1 MSERKQVILFMTD
14 TTRKDM
20 LGCYGDSRMITP
32 NLDRL
37 AQEGIRYENAYSCQ
51 PVCGP
56 ARGAIFTGMFPHSN
70 GVSTNSMPLGE
81 GVKTIGQRL
90 TDQQIHCG
98 YIGKWHLDG
107 GDYFGYGKCPE
118 GWDQE
123 YWYDMR
129 CYLEELTDEERMKSR
144 KRATAFEPDMTEGF
158 TYAHRCCNRAIRFLE
173 QYSDQDFFLTV
184 SLDEPHGPSLCPP
197 PFNHMYDGFSFDD
210 NEGFH
215 DDLSD
220 KPLMQRLWAG
230 KDLKAS
236 SEELRKPT
244 EKLSMFLGCNSFADY
259 EIGRVLKVINEKM
272 PDALV
277 IYTSDHGAM
286 LGSHHLNQKN
296 AAIYREVANI
306 PLLIRGGEKGK
317 VVQYPAS
324 HIDLAP
330 TIMDY
335 FGKKLPKAFAGKS
348 MLPQIYDTTR
358 KINDVVFT
366 EFTRYEV
373 DHDGFG
379 GLQMMRAASTERYKL
394 ALHLMDTD
402 EFYDIQDD
410 PCEVR
415 NRIAD
420 EAYAQIRNDL
430 HDQILKEMDE
440 TRDMYRGYQWAVR
453 PWRSDY
459 QPTWANSGCTRQ
471 KEEEEIYEP
480 RQLDYDTGLP
490 IKEAVRKKQQY

>member
-158 TYAHRCCNRAIRFLE
+158 TYAQANHIESVKSLLDENTCAVFIEMIQGEGGVMPLEPHFVKELEKLCKKHDVLLMIDEVQTGMGRTGTLFCYE
-173 QYSDQDFFLTV
+173 QYGI
-184 SLDEPHGPSLCPP
+184 EPDVITS
-197 PFNHMYDGFSFDD
+197 S
-210 NEGFH
+210 
-215 DDLSD
+215 
-220 KPLMQRLWAG
+220 
-230 KDLKAS
+230 KA
-236 SEELRKPT
+236 
-244 EKLSMFLGCNSFADY
+244 LG
-259 EIGRVLKVINEKM
+259 G
-272 PDALV
+272 
-277 IYTSDHGAM
+277 
-286 LGSHHLNQKN
+286 
-296 AAIYREVANI
+296 
-306 PLLIRGGEKGK
+306 
-317 VVQYPAS
+317 
-324 HIDLAP
+324 
-330 TIMDY
+330 
-335 FGKKLPKAFAGKS
+335 
-348 MLPQIYDTTR
+348 
-358 KINDVVFT
+358 
-366 EFTRYEV
+366 
-373 DHDGFG
+373 
-379 GLQMMRAASTERYKL
+379 
-394 ALHLMDTD
+394 
-402 EFYDIQDD
+402 
-410 PCEVR
+410 
-415 NRIAD
+415 
-420 EAYAQIRNDL
+420 
-430 HDQILKEMDE
+430 
-440 TRDMYRGYQWAVR
+440 
-453 PWRSDY
+453 
-459 QPTWANSGCTRQ
+459 
-471 KEEEEIYEP
+471 
-480 RQLDYDTGLP
+480 GLP
-490 IKEAVRKKQQY
+490 IGACLCTERLGEVLNSGMHGSTFGGNPVACAGALSVLERVSDETFLQEVKAKGEYMQQKLSEMEGVAEVRGIGMMIGIVLEKGTAKDVAAACIKHGLLVLTAKTLVRLLPPLTITFEEIDKGLAILEKVIKQA

>member
-197 PFNHMYDGFSFDD
+197 PFNHMYD
-210 NEGFH
+210 
-215 DDLSD
+215 
-220 KPLMQRLWAG
+220 
-230 KDLKAS
+230 
-236 SEELRKPT
+236 
-244 EKLSMFLGCNSFADY
+244 
-259 EIGRVLKVINEKM
+259 
-272 PDALV
+272 
-277 IYTSDHGAM
+277 
-286 LGSHHLNQKN
+286 
-296 AAIYREVANI
+296 
-306 PLLIRGGEKGK
+306 
-317 VVQYPAS
+317 
-324 HIDLAP
+324 
-330 TIMDY
+330 
-335 FGKKLPKAFAGKS
+335 
-348 MLPQIYDTTR
+348 
-358 KINDVVFT
+358 
-366 EFTRYEV
+366 
-373 DHDGFG
+373 
-379 GLQMMRAASTERYKL
+379 
-394 ALHLMDTD
+394 
-402 EFYDIQDD
+402 
-410 PCEVR
+410 
-415 NRIAD
+415 
-420 EAYAQIRNDL
+420 
-430 HDQILKEMDE
+430 
-440 TRDMYRGYQWAVR
+440 
-453 PWRSDY
+453 
-459 QPTWANSGCTRQ
+459 
-471 KEEEEIYEP
+471 
-480 RQLDYDTGLP
+480 
-490 IKEAVRKKQQY
+490 